1 MCIFFCER
9 NSLKSI
15 ADADGKALIDLTGC
29 IQTLRVTSFLN

>member
-15 ADADGKALIDLTGC
+15 ADADGKALIDLTGLYKLLELQ
-29 IQTLRVTSFLN
+29 IS